1 VKTLSMSFRN
11 SEGRSRRLNL
21 LEPKDG
27 ITSTEVQDVMNFV
40 AMNGLF
46 DEYNVVDQAVVID
59 RQTNILFDLIQ

>member
-21 LEPKDG
+21 LEPKDE
-27 ITSTEVQDVMNFV
+27 ITAEEVQDVMNFV

>member
-40 AMNGLF
+40 AMNGLL

-59 RQTNILFDLIQ
+59 RQTNTLFDLIQ